1 MNTWRRVGQ
10 QSPIFDGSS
19 MAGAD
24 GGGKELGAGHGE
36 AVGRWREEV
45 TGRSSQSPVT
55 RERERETGNEMLRTS
70 SVRAMGCRML
80 QVELERAC
88 DGTKTL
94 PAGNKSLPCFFPYAF
109 FSILRVLFSLCFY
122 TESSFVPYF
131 FFLFHTH
138 THI

>member
-1 MNTWRRVGQ
+1 MNLVGARRRRTTKGSMNTWRRVGQ

-55 RERERETGNEMLRTS
+55 RERERER
-70 SVRAMGCRML
+70 
-80 QVELERAC
+80 ER
-88 DGTKTL
+88 D
-94 PAGNKSLPCFFPYAF
+94 
-109 FSILRVLFSLCFY
+109 R
-122 TESSFVPYF
+122 E
-131 FFLFHTH
+131 
-138 THI
+138 